1 MVFSSRIRSLSCQ
14 VAGCDRPAVARGMCK
29 SHYNRWQYSGSAVP
43 KRRERLCSCCGNA
56 FEVKR
61 SSQQFCSDVC
71 RLRYFRRRKR
81 EPWLAEHPHTPLH
94 ELPVEPVAE
103 ATSVPAE
110 VFSERDV
117 WKASGGICHV
127 CGEPASRDVYSRDV
141 GAPSWLVPPKLGGSR
156 TLSNSVIV
164 HYRCLGRQG

>member
-81 EPWLAEHPHTPLH
+81 EPCLLSIRIRRCMSFLWSLWRKRLLFLLRFFPSGMCGRLRAAYVMCVGNRRRVTCIRVMLAL
-94 ELPVEPVAE
+94 LRGLFRR
-103 ATSVPAE
+103 S
-110 VFSERDV
+110 
-117 WKASGGICHV
+117 
-127 CGEPASRDVYSRDV
+127 
-141 GAPSWLVPPKLGGSR
+141 LVVRAHCR
-156 TLSNSVIV
+156 TV
-164 HYRCLGRQG
+164 